1 MLYIHSRSIE
11 TNQVLMDIT
20 WKYYLRENGQKHWYI
35 ECDSIPFGPFKTDEK
50 PSSFEDDEKS
60 IEEQLKAIL

>member
-1 MLYIHSRSIE
+1 MLYVSPRSIE

-35 ECDSIPFGPFKTDEK
+35 EFDDQPEIKKRAQKILWNVEEKLIEKQLESI
-50 PSSFEDDEKS
+50 
-60 IEEQLKAIL
+60 L

>member
-1 MLYIHSRSIE
+1 MTI
-11 TNQVLMDIT
+11 Q
-20 WKYYLRENGQKHWYI
+20 WKYYLRENGEKHWYI
-35 ECDSIPFGPFKTDEK
+35 ECENMPSDK